1 MLKILNSQSKTITG
15 AAIIL
20 SGAALM
26 SRFVGIARDR
36 VLAHYYGAGP
46 VMDAYYAAFKI
57 PDIIYNLLI
66 VGALTAGFIPTF
78 TKLLD
83 NKNTN
88 KAAWQLTNNILNIL
102 GAALIIL
109 CGLGIILAPI
119 LNKILAPGFNG
130 ENLIRLTGFTR
141 IMFLSPFF
149 LGVSMLMGGALQSLR
164 RFVLYAIA
172 PIFYNFG
179 IIFGA
184 TALVRVLGENGLA
197 YGVVLGAF
205 IHCVIQAYG
214 TYHCGWRYAF
224 SFKTQDPDTKM
235 VFKLMLP
242 RTLGLAINQLNQV
255 AMTMM
260 ASFLPIGSIAV
271 YNYANNLQAVPVGV
285 LAIPF
290 ALAVFPLF
298 SQAAAEKN
306 LDLFVNNFSSVVRQI
321 LFLIIPA
328 TILILL
334 LRAQIVRVIL
344 GSGEFDWQA
353 TVNTADALAFFALG
367 LIGQALIPVLSR
379 AFFAFSNTK
388 TPFVI
393 GVISELISIIAALL
407 LMKPL
412 GAAGLALASSIGV
425 TINLILLWMNLRA
438 ETKTLGESEIF
449 PMLLQV
455 TIASFAMGLIV
466 QLLKYPLAKFFNQQ
480 FFWGIFGQGLFAG
493 GFGLLFYGIIC
504 YFLQVPEFM
513 QLKNSFERRWLQ
525 LRHLNATEIIENKE

>member
-20 SGAALM
+20 SAATLL
-26 SRFVGIARDR
+26 SRFVGITRDR
-36 VLAHYYGAGP
+36 VLAHFYGAGP

-57 PDIIYNLLI
+57 PDVIYNLLI

-78 TKLLD
+78 TKLLSD
-83 NKNTN
+83 KNENKD
-88 KAAWQLTNNILNIL
+88 AWKLTNNILNIL
-102 GAALIIL
+102 GIALIVL
-109 CGLGIILAPI
+109 CGLGMIFTPI

-130 ENLIRLTGFTR
+130 ENLMRVTSFTR

-184 TALVRVLGENGLA
+184 TVLVRLVGENGLA

-205 IHCVIQAYG
+205 IHCALQVYG
-214 TYHCGWRYAF
+214 AHHSGWKYAF
-224 SFKTQDPDTKM
+224 SFNTKDRDTQT
-235 VFKLMLP
+235 VFKLMVP
-242 RTLGLAINQLNQV
+242 RTLGLAITQLNQV
-255 AMTMM
+255 VVTMM
-260 ASFLPIGSIAV
+260 ASFLPVGSIAV
-271 YNYANNLQAVPVGV
+271 YSYANNLQAVPVGV
-285 LAIPF
+285 FAIPF
-290 ALAVFPLF
+290 ALAIFPLF
-298 SQAAAEKN
+298 SESVAQK
-306 LDLFVNNFSSVVRQI
+306 DISSFVQHFSSVVRQI

-344 GSGEFDWQA
+344 GSGQFDWNA
-353 TVNTADALAFFALG
+353 TISTADALACFALG
-367 LIGQALIPVLSR
+367 LIGQSLVPVLSR

-412 GAAGLALASSIGV
+412 GAAGLALATSIGV
-425 TINLILLWMNLRA
+425 TVNLILLWTNLRS
-438 ETKTLGESEIF
+438 ETKTLGEREIL
-449 PMLLQV
+449 PMVLQV
-455 TIASFAMGLIV
+455 TIASFVMGIIV
-466 QLLKYPLAKFFNQQ
+466 QLLKYPLAKIFNQQ
-480 FFWGIFGQGLFAG
+480 FFWGIFGQGVFAG
-493 GFGLLFYGIIC
+493 GFGILFYGIVC

-513 QLKNSFERRWLQ
+513 KLKNSFECRWLKI
-525 LRHLNATEIIENKE
+525 RNLNSTEIIQNKE